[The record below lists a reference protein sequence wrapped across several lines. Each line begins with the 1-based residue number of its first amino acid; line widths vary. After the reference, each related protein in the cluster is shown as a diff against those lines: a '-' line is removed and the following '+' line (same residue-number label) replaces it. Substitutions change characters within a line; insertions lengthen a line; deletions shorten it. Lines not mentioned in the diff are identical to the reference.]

1 MLFGKYFL
9 FCEWYRV
16 IYVVYSGYMWVWSES
31 VCAKVNLFV
40 LRWIWTFQ
48 YKYFGW
54 GKPTQHG
61 NKNADVKKQ
70 YITKTCFATIAMDSF
85 RGAKPAQDKTPKT
98 KLTNSGATLYF
109 FLLDL
114 RACLSIPQNQ
124 APQVPSRT
132 QRNQQTL
139 LGKETRPIRTYFTSR
154 HAKPTL
160 QNVFIS
166 CIGFEVQRSSCE
178 FMGAHCSFNL
188 CSWVFMCLFF
198 GCHPVIEFPKTRL
211 VCWLIFL
218 LFDCKNCVLVTSCR
232 SRSDCSSTGWLFL
245 EWNLETAKPQIFGK
259 TQVWR
264 ALFEISLNAA
274 QRGCFFGGK

>member
-40 LRWIWTFQ
+40 LRLLRWIWTFQ

-98 KLTNSGATLYF
+98 KLTNSG
-109 FLLDL
+109 
-114 RACLSIPQNQ
+114 CLSIPQNQ

-132 QRNQQTL
+132 QRNQLTL

-160 QNVFIS
+160 QNLIYQLHRFWGS
-166 CIGFEVQRSSCE
+166 KE
-178 FMGAHCSFNL
+178 FM
-188 CSWVFMCLFF
+188 WIF
-198 GCHPVIEFPKTRL
+198 GCSL
-211 VCWLIFL
+211 LI
-218 LFDCKNCVLVTSCR
+218 
-232 SRSDCSSTGWLFL
+232 
-245 EWNLETAKPQIFGK
+245 
-259 TQVWR
+259 
-264 ALFEISLNAA
+264 
-274 QRGCFFGGK
+274 